1 VPTIG
6 AEPVDPPD
14 HETHLSAAAEIHS
27 FIVEELL
34 PGRGIDEIGHDDDL
48 LALGVIDSHG
58 ITELVVFIE
67 RRFGLAVADEDL
79 TPENFS
85 SVASIERFLTSR
97 TDAGAGAGTG
107 S

>member
-1 VPTIG
+1 M
-6 AEPVDPPD
+6 
-14 HETHLSAAAEIHS
+14 SAAADIHS

-58 ITELVVFIE
+58 ILELVTFLE
-67 RRFGLAVADEDL
+67 RRFGLPVADEDL
-79 TPENFS
+79 TPENFAS
-85 SVASIERFLTSR
+85 IASIERFLSSKS
-97 TDAGAGAGTG
+97 DAGAGLG

>member
-1 VPTIG
+1 M
-6 AEPVDPPD
+6 
-14 HETHLSAAAEIHS
+14 SAAADIHA

-34 PGRGIDEIGHDDDL
+34 PGRGVDAIGHDDDL

-58 ITELVVFIE
+58 ILELVAFLE
-67 RRFGLAVADEDL
+67 RRFGLPVADEDL

-85 SVASIERFLTSR
+85 SIASIERFVSSKS
-97 TDAGAGAGTG
+97 DAGAGLG

>member
-1 VPTIG
+1 MST
-6 AEPVDPPD
+6 ADD
-14 HETHLSAAAEIHS
+14 IHA

-34 PGRGIDEIGHDDDL
+34 PGRGIDAIDYDADL

-58 ITELVVFIE
+58 IVELVAFIE
-67 RRFGLAVADEDL
+67 RRFGQSIGDEDL

-85 SVASIERFLTSR
+85 SIASIGRFLTSR
-97 TDAGAGAGTG
+97 SGAGSGLG